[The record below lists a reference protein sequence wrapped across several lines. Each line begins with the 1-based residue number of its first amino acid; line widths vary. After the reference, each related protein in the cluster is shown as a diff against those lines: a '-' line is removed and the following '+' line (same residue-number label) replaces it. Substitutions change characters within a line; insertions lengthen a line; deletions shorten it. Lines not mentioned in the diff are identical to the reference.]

1 MLNEQTI
8 LEKYKKITEK
18 LIKLGLTV
26 TCMESCTSGMIAAFI
41 SDTEGSS
48 KIFKGS
54 IIAYSNEVKV
64 QFGVPESTIKTYGV
78 YSTETATAMAR
89 ACRMYFKT
97 DIGIGITGT
106 YGNPD
111 PCNPDTAL
119 RSVDFAIDINSRLKT
134 FHIDIP
140 EFEDRYQYKL
150 YSADK
155 IGDELLKLVKR
166 NESFSEIKKNLKD
179 KK

>member
-1 MLNEQTI
+1 MLNEQAI
-8 LEKYKKITEK
+8 LEKYKIITEK

-26 TCMESCTSGMIAAFI
+26 TCMESCTSGMVASLIT
-41 SDTEGSS
+41 DTEGSS
-48 KIFKGS
+48 KVFKGS

-64 QFGVPESTIKTYGV
+64 MFGVPESTIKTYGV

-89 ACRMYFKT
+89 ASRMYLKT

-111 PCNPDTAL
+111 PDNPDTVL
-119 RSVDFAIDINSRLKT
+119 RSVDFAVDINSRLNT
-134 FHIDIP
+134 FHIDLP
-140 EFEDRYQYKL
+140 ELKDRYHYKL
-150 YSADK
+150 YSVDK

-166 NESFSEIKKNLKD
+166 NESFLEIKKTLKD